1 MQPRKSYPCR
11 CKPSD
16 KRVIEGAMD
25 RQPTGNREQGTEV
38 RGRYD
43 RESQFFARTIVA
55 KAALDFESFARGLN
69 CERKRQALKIS
80 FAKFVVPDPH
90 VTEKQE
96 SRSAQERSGAER
108 RDNQP
113 SKTDEHRIPSI
124 NLHVHAIA
132 MLHVF
137 VRLNSI
143 TRNS

>member
-1 MQPRKSYPCR
+1 M
-11 CKPSD
+11 
-16 KRVIEGAMD
+16 
-25 RQPTGNREQGTEV
+25 

-96 SRSAQERSGAER
+96 SRSTRETTTRQPGGGGAV
-108 RDNQP
+108 P
-113 SKTDEHRIPSI
+113 LST
-124 NLHVHAIA
+124 V
-132 MLHVF
+132 
-137 VRLNSI
+137 
-143 TRNS
+143 